1 MFYNAL
7 CSFAINNFVCFT
19 TPYEC
24 CQPCLN
30 FSIFVRSGSR
40 LGGVLYEDDVQ
51 KERERLSL
59 DKGTFSTNTPFIH

>member
-1 MFYNAL
+1 MTLNI
-7 CSFAINNFVCFT
+7 CSIKHFVFFMLHHT
-19 TPYEC
+19 HEC

-30 FSIFVRSGSR
+30 FTIFVRSGSR